1 MAVLGLHHCTGFSPV
16 VARGLFFVAGHGL
29 LFVAGHGLLIAEH
42 GLKGARAA
50 VVAAP
55 GRSSC
60 SSRALRAQA

>member
-16 VARGLFFVAGHGL
+16 VARGL
-29 LFVAGHGLLIAEH
+29 LFVAVHGLLIAEH
-42 GLKGARAA
+42 GLKGAQAA